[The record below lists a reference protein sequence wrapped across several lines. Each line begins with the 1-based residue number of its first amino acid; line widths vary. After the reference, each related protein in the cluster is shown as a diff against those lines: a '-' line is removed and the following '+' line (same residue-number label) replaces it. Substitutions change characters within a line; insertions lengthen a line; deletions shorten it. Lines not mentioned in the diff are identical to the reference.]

1 MWKDWQ
7 LAYTLEGHEQSVWA
21 VLALE
26 SDGSA
31 EEEDLVLTGAS
42 LSLFTSFSFA
52 RARRPDEEL
61 VRAGAA
67 DNLIRLFKRDKLVK
81 TFKGHTQAVRA
92 LVKLDKS
99 AGGGEGE
106 GWFASGSN
114 DG

>member
-42 LSLFTSFSFA
+42 LSLCRSLSSTWG
-52 RARRPDEEL
+52 RR
-61 VRAGAA
+61 RY
-67 DNLIRLFKRDKLVK
+67 
-81 TFKGHTQAVRA
+81 
-92 LVKLDKS
+92 
-99 AGGGEGE
+99 
-106 GWFASGSN
+106 
-114 DG
+114 

>member
-1 MWKDWQ
+1 M
-7 LAYTLEGHEQSVWA
+7 
-21 VLALE
+21 
-26 SDGSA
+26 
-31 EEEDLVLTGAS
+31 
-42 LSLFTSFSFA
+42 
-52 RARRPDEEL
+52 
-61 VRAGAA
+61 RAGAA

-92 LVKLDKS
+92 LAKLEKS